1 MDSLNVEQLINSVLQ
16 GALGGKR
23 KKTRGVTRF
32 LTGGKSSFLNASTLL
47 ALGGLAW
54 GVYETMT
61 QSSQATG
68 AGQAPPGP
76 PPPPR
81 PVAQTPVVPPPLPPP
96 CRHRCR
102 RRRPPRPRSARRS
115 SGSCA

>member
-1 MDSLNVEQLINSVLQ
+1 MDVEQLIGSVIQ

-23 KKTRGVTRF
+23 KKSRGVTRF

-61 QSSQATG
+61 QS
-68 AGQAPPGP
+68 AGTPAAPPGST
-76 PPPPR
+76 
-81 PVAQTPVVPPPLPPP
+81 PVAAAPRGERPG
-96 CRHRCR
+96 RAAAAASRWRCR
-102 RRRPPRPRSARRS
+102 GASASAR
-115 SGSCA
+115 SGRAAGGQPGGPAGRFA